1 MFDIT
6 ILKNIRPDW
15 VAMKANTA
23 LSFFLAGLSMKLML
37 KEKEKKWDKIFG
49 KACAFFVLMM
59 GFLTLTQYIMGWNI
73 GIDQLLI
80 RESSNAI
87 NTSNPG
93 RMAPN
98 TAFSFILIG
107 LALSML
113 KAEFGPSHFPS
124 GIFALIA
131 GLIGFLGMI
140 GYFYRAQDLYGIA
153 SFTQM
158 AFHTSVTFLLLSVAI
173 LFSRWDRGL
182 AAIITRANSGGVIA
196 RRLLPTAIVLP
207 LFLGWVILWGA
218 GAGFYGAKF
227 GVTIFSVLSIIIFV
241 GLVWWTAK
249 SLDGLDIDRKKA
261 ERDRDRFFNMSMDML
276 CIAGFDGYFKQLN
289 PAWEKTIGWKG
300 EELLSKPYLEFIHP
314 EDLELTLSEA
324 QKLST
329 GEATITFE
337 NRYRCRDG
345 SFRWLQWKA
354 IPLVEKEMIYGTAR
368 DITERKQSEDAI
380 KRLNQNLE
388 LNAARLEAANREL
401 EAFAYSVSHD
411 LRAPL
416 RGIDGFSQAL
426 LEDYSDRVDAQGKD
440 YLKRVREASQRMGHL
455 IDDIL
460 SLSRVSR
467 SEMRKERINLTEIA
481 NTIASE
487 LRNTSPNRDVE
498 IVIAEG
504 VYANG
509 DQRLLR
515 LVLENLLINAWKFTS
530 KQPRSNI
537 EFGITT
543 INEQEAYYVRDNGAG
558 FDMAFAKK
566 LFGAFQR
573 LHPEKEFPGTGI
585 GLATVQRIIHRHSG
599 KVWAEADVG
608 KGATFY
614 FTLP

>member
-1 MFDIT
+1 
-6 ILKNIRPDW
+6 
-15 VAMKANTA
+15 
-23 LSFFLAGLSMKLML
+23 
-37 KEKEKKWDKIFG
+37 
-49 KACAFFVLMM
+49 
-59 GFLTLTQYIMGWNI
+59 
-73 GIDQLLI
+73 
-80 RESSNAI
+80 
-87 NTSNPG
+87 
-93 RMAPN
+93 
-98 TAFSFILIG
+98 
-107 LALSML
+107 
-113 KAEFGPSHFPS
+113 
-124 GIFALIA
+124 
-131 GLIGFLGMI
+131 
-140 GYFYRAQDLYGIA
+140 
-153 SFTQM
+153 
-158 AFHTSVTFLLLSVAI
+158 
-173 LFSRWDRGL
+173 
-182 AAIITRANSGGVIA
+182 
-196 RRLLPTAIVLP
+196 
-207 LFLGWVILWGA
+207 
-218 GAGFYGAKF
+218 
-227 GVTIFSVLSIIIFV
+227 VTIFSVLSIIIFV